1 MIHVNYFAYGSNM
14 SVKRIAA
21 RVPSVAKIG
30 RATLEGHSLV
40 FHKKSIDGSAK
51 CDAIATDGEQDCVHG
66 VLYSLDEAE
75 LPLLDKAEGCGQG
88 YIRKSIELQLATG
101 GRATAECYFA
111 THVEKGLHPFG
122 WYLEHVLY
130 GAREAGLPQDYLDW
144 LASIR
149 TDQDPN
155 KERHAD
161 QLSIY
166 QRK

>member
-1 MIHVNYFAYGSNM
+1 MAAVHYFAYGSNM
-14 SVKRIAA
+14 SVKRVAE

-30 RATLEGHSLV
+30 RATLEGHSLA

-51 CDAIATDGEQDCVHG
+51 CDAVATAGEQDRVHG

-75 LPLLDKAEGCGQG
+75 LALLDKAEGCGHG
-88 YIRKSIELQLATG
+88 YIRKSIVLQLETG

-111 THVEKGLHPFG
+111 TRVEKGLNPFG

-130 GAREAGLPQDYLDW
+130 GAREAGLPQDYLDR
-144 LASIR
+144 LASIP

-155 KERHAD
+155 EERHAR

-166 QRK
+166 QRN